1 MRYAVSAKAAA
12 ASALSTQGTS
22 TARAAISGS
31 INGYAESY
39 ADLAHTQG
47 NADVSICTAA
57 VSSSTTGSTSATCAG
72 TAHSGAAYGHIF

>member
-12 ASALSTQGTS
+12 ASTLSALCTS
-22 TARAAISGS
+22 TTRAAISGS

-39 ADLAHTQG
+39 ADLAYTQG

-57 VSSSTTGSTSATCAG
+57 VSSSTTCSTSAACAS
-72 TAHSGAAYGHIF
+72 TAHSGAAYGRIF